1 MGVIC
6 LKNMQQTLKNSETFG
21 GFRINAY
28 LCRDHQTKDMKLS
41 EQFVITINRELGSGG
56 RTIGEKLAKRL
67 GVPFYDKAL
76 IHGLQEKYELTTE
89 EIERLKGQ
97 QHNWWADF
105 KRSLKIMP
113 SYAAPQ
119 LISGKTAIPDFLITD
134 DIFQSETEILKGIAE
149 DESCV
154 IAGRSGFYVLRDH
167 PNHLSILIQA
177 RMEYRINRLVEKR
190 GISKKEAEKIIK
202 EVDTG
207 RENYVKKY
215 TGTSRYDTRNYDL
228 VFNVD
233 NHNEDEIVDLI
244 MQYLKK

>member
-1 MGVIC
+1 
-6 LKNMQQTLKNSETFG
+6 
-21 GFRINAY
+21 
-28 LCRDHQTKDMKLS
+28 MKLS

-76 IHGLQEKYELTTE
+76 IHELQEKYELTVE
-89 EIERLKGQ
+89 EIEHLKGQ
-97 QHNWWADF
+97 KHNWWADF

-113 SYAAPQ
+113 SYVAPQ
-119 LISGKTAIPDFLITD
+119 FISGTSAIPDFLITD
-134 DIFQSETEILKGIAE
+134 DIFHSETEILKGIAE

-154 IAGRSGFYVLRDH
+154 IAGRSGFYVLREH

-177 RMEYRINRLVEKR
+177 RMEHRINRLVEKR
-190 GISKKEAEKIIK
+190 GISPEEAEKIIK

-228 VFNVD
+228 VFNVE

-244 MQYLKK
+244 MQYIKK